1 MPRLV
6 NIAGNLVD
14 LEYVYKIDIVLP
26 DVYEYNKLI
35 KDTHFVCN
43 HELKLNKLQHLLPR
57 GDEWTSCPNV
67 VSAVY
72 KIKLYIFN
80 IDKPETFYFAHEDEF
95 NKFINAYKEHRKVS
109 EILEI

>member
-1 MPRLV
+1 MYRLV
-6 NIAGNLVD
+6 NIAGNLID
-14 LEYVYKIDIVLP
+14 LEYVYKIDIVFP
-26 DVYEYNKLI
+26 NVYEYNKLI

-43 HELKLNKLQHLLPR
+43 HKLKLNKLQNLLPKPNK
-57 GDEWTSCPNV
+57 WTSCPNV

-80 IDKPETFYFAHEDEF
+80 TDKPETFYFAHEDEF
-95 NKFINAYKEHRKVS
+95 NKFINAYKEYKRVS

>member
-1 MPRLV
+1 MSRLV

-26 DVYEYNKLI
+26 NVYEYNKLI
-35 KDTHFVCN
+35 KDIYFVCN

-80 IDKPETFYFAHEDEF
+80 INKPETFYFAHEDEF
-95 NKFINAYKEHRKVS
+95 NKFINVYKEHKKVS